1 MRRSDDLIWSLLHP
15 QGWNSHQGAS
25 SETGPKGRLFN
36 SLGWEMIMENTIETR
51 LGIKPDYLYV
61 LIASCMLAGLAMMFL
76 FAPASAAQSGVNGE
90 QQSVQTDPTCT
101 PPSDWGQTTRL
112 KVPDKPSKQWS
123 FTVDEPEM
131 VVTLV
136 FFYYQAYSKAGC
148 PYDCTTGECQTDEN
162 GKGESPFGEFSVMDG
177 MEGANR
183 GSKQLSGQ
191 LTQGTYQVKFTANG
205 NPGSLNVGLK
215 VRQEAVPTPT
225 PTNTAIPSGITP
237 TATPVTPE
245 PTIRTPEPVD
255 TATPTTKPKRTPPA
269 TLPPPTPF
277 PGSPPPQALIPQ
289 TGFELNPG
297 SSALLLVVITF
308 GLGIVGF
315 GITLFGI
322 SRRLK

>member
-1 MRRSDDLIWSLLHP
+1 MV
-15 QGWNSHQGAS
+15 
-25 SETGPKGRLFN
+25 
-36 SLGWEMIMENTIETR
+36 NTIEIRR
-51 LGIKPDYLYV
+51 LYI
-61 LIASCMLAGLAMMFL
+61 LIACCLLALMLPM
-76 FAPASAAQSGVNGE
+76 PVHAANAVPTGE
-90 QQSVQTDPTCT
+90 QQTNQTDPVCD
-101 PPSDWGQTTRL
+101 PPNDWGQTTRL

-123 FTVDEPEM
+123 FTVDQPEM
-131 VVTLV
+131 VVNLV
-136 FFYYQAYSKAGC
+136 FFYYQDYSKPGC
-148 PYDCTTGECQTDEN
+148 PYDCGTGECQTDEA
-162 GKGESPFGEFSVMDG
+162 GIGQSPFGEFSVMDG
-177 MEGANR
+177 KEGANR

-269 TLPPPTPF
+269 TLPPPTPY

-289 TGFELNPG
+289 TGFELG
-297 SSALLLVVITF
+297 QASSMLLLILVPLSIGIV
-308 GLGIVGF
+308 GLGITF
-315 GITLFGI
+315 YGI
-322 SRRLK
+322 SQRLKEK